1 VVERDHESDGGVLIR
16 AVDLR
21 KVYGNGTRQV
31 EALAGVSFTVRT
43 GEFVSIMGASGSG
56 KSTLLHVLGCLHQP
70 TDGSYEL
77 DGVRVEGLSDQ
88 QLSRL
93 RNVKIGVVF
102 QQYNLLPHEDI
113 VANVALPLMYAGV
126 GREKRDRRAREI
138 LCALGLSDRLTHR
151 PTELSGGQEQRV
163 SIARALANNPAII
176 LADEPTG
183 SLDSESGLEVM
194 SVFQSLNRIGKTV
207 IQVTHDREKAEFA
220 GRIIHISDGRIARE
234 ESLSQPRRAPEVGI
248 TLNGEGR
255 GRS

>member
-1 VVERDHESDGGVLIR
+1 VAERDDAFADGVVIR

-21 KVYGNGTRQV
+21 KVYGDGTRQV
-31 EALAGVSFTVRT
+31 EALAGVSFAVRT

-70 TDGSYEL
+70 TGGSYEL
-77 DGVRVEGLSDQ
+77 DGVRVEGLTDQ

-113 VANVALPLMYAGV
+113 VANVALPLLYAGI
-126 GREKRDRRAREI
+126 GRQRRERRAREV
-138 LCALGLSDRLTHR
+138 LCALGLSDRLAHR

-194 SVFQSLNRIGKTV
+194 SVFQSLNLIGKTI
-207 IQVTHDREKAEFA
+207 IQVTHDREKAEYSR
-220 GRIIHISDGRIARE
+220 RIIHISDGRIERE
-234 ESLSQPRRAPEVGI
+234 ESLSQPRRAPELGI
-248 TLNGEGR
+248 TLNGEGW
-255 GRS
+255 GR